1 MSKRHGISLHAS
13 EHTGVF
19 HSPTEKLASIGM
31 QVRHRL
37 TSHGF
42 AVNIT
47 NEPLAWFDCVIAC
60 GLDGVQ
66 ATSVQSTTETK
77 PASPERERSPD
88 VTEEMVVLVEM
99 FGEKYERE
107 VYSLEKHGPHEI
119 VEEVKKLEMVAEG
132 LGDWPK
138 EPRVDVVV
146 EGLVASS

>member
-1 MSKRHGISLHAS
+1 
-13 EHTGVF
+13 
-19 HSPTEKLASIGM
+19 M

-66 ATSVQSTTETK
+66 AASVQSTTKLK
-77 PASPERERSPD
+77 PTSSERQRTLG
-88 VTEEMVVLVEM
+88 VTEEMGVLVEM
-99 FGEKYERE
+99 FGERYEKDIC
-107 VYSLEKHGPHEI
+107 SLEKYGPHEI
-119 VEEVKKLEMVAEG
+119 VEEVRNLELMAEG

-138 EPRVDVVV
+138 EPLVD
-146 EGLVASS
+146 

>member
-47 NEPLAWFDCVIAC
+47 NEPLAWFDRVTAC
-60 GLDGVQ
+60 GLEGVQ
-66 ATSVQSTTETK
+66 AASVQSTREPKST
-77 PASPERERSPD
+77 SSERGGSLG
-88 VTEEMVVLVEM
+88 VIEEMGVLVEM
-99 FGEKYERE
+99 FGEKYDTE
-107 VYSLEKHGPHEI
+107 VWSLEKHGPHGI
-119 VEEVKKLEMVAEG
+119 VEEVKKLESIAES

-138 EPRVDVVV
+138 EPLVDGVVEDVVV
-146 EGLVASS
+146 D